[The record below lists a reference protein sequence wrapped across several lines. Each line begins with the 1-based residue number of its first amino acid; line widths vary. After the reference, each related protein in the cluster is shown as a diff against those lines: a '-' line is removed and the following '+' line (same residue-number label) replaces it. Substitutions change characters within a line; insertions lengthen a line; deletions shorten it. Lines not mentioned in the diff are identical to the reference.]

1 MGVNSCFMSILA
13 VNMRT
18 FKCVIMVLLALVP
31 IVGVCAH
38 DEGAEERGAET
49 VVKGANE
56 FALELYAKLSEQE
69 GNLFFSPYS
78 ISTALAM
85 TYAGARGGT
94 ELEMAEVL
102 HFPVA
107 TSIAPGTEP
116 ALGLAREREQFHLM
130 FGALIKDL
138 NTRGGKGAYEL
149 TVANALWGQKGYGF
163 LREFLELV
171 ETSYEGKLNEVDFKA
186 ATEAAR
192 QTINA
197 WVEKKTRG
205 KIRDLIA
212 KGVLSTLTR
221 LVLTN
226 AVYFKGNW
234 AKRFEA
240 DSTRDGPFVLLDG
253 KKIDVPMMN
262 QAGEFKYM
270 EMEDFQGLELAY
282 VDEELSMII
291 FLPKVFDGLGE
302 FEKTLTSENLSK
314 WTAELREQKVIVS
327 IPKFKM
333 TSEFALAGVLKS
345 MGMKDAFS
353 QQKADFSGMNGRRD
367 LFISAVIHKAYVDV
381 NEEGT
386 EAAAA
391 TAVVVGVTSVRP
403 EPTPVFCADH
413 PFVFFIRDNQSG
425 SILFIGRVTN
435 PKG

>member
-1 MGVNSCFMSILA
+1 M
-13 VNMRT
+13 NMRT
-18 FKCVIMVLLALVP
+18 FKCVIVVLVAVVP
-31 IVGVCAH
+31 IAGMCARNG
-38 DEGAEERGAET
+38 EAKEPET
-49 VVKGANE
+49 EAVVKGANE

-107 TSIAPGTEP
+107 TSIEPGTEP
-116 ALGLAREREQFHLM
+116 ALGLAREREQFHLV

-138 NTRGGKGAYEL
+138 NTRGDKGAYEL

-171 ETSYEGKLNEVDFKA
+171 ETSYEGKLNEVDFIK

-212 KGVLSTLTR
+212 KGVLSALTR

-226 AVYFKGNW
+226 AVYFKGSW
-234 AKRFEA
+234 AKQFEA
-240 DSTRDGPFVLLDG
+240 DNTRDAPFTLLDG

-262 QAGEFKYM
+262 QTGEFKYM
-270 EMEDFQGLELAY
+270 ETEDFQGLELAY

-291 FLPKVFDGLGE
+291 FLPKKFDGLGE
-302 FEKTLTSENLSK
+302 LENTLTSENLSK
-314 WTAELREQKVIVS
+314 WMAKLRKQKVIVS
-327 IPKFKM
+327 VPKFKM
-333 TSEFALAGVLKS
+333 TSEFALGEVLKS
-345 MGMKDAFS
+345 MGMTEAFS
-353 QQKADFSGMNGRRD
+353 GNADFSGMNGKRD

-391 TAVVVGVTSVRP
+391 TAVVVGVTAVRP
-403 EPTPVFCADH
+403 VPTPVFRADH

-425 SILFIGRVTN
+425 SILFIGRVVN